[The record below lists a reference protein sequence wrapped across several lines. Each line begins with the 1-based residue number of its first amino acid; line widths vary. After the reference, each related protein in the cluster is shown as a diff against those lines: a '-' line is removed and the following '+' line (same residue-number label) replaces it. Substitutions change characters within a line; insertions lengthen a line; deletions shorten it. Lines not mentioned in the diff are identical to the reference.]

1 MQQGDAEWQEANW
14 LYFTQALQ
22 RVKQALLN
30 QGKQLES
37 QHPSPEPIAPLPPSE
52 LSPPSYLE
60 QISKVFDLTSF
71 AQDVLLLCIGME
83 LDRGWESIC
92 ALAQGNQSRPF
103 PTLGLALT
111 CFAGSDWKGLQTF
124 RTLQEW
130 HLIEV
135 GVGTALSTRPL
146 CLDPHLLQVLM
157 GDSEIDPR
165 LKPLTLPFPYPTE
178 LVPSHQTI
186 ADQMVQIW
194 WRAFQL
200 QQSFPI
206 VQLCGPDVVSQQGV
220 TLAAC
225 KQIGLWPFGL
235 AAETLPVDQPGLQLI
250 QKLLER
256 EWLLH
261 HRVLV
266 LHCDGLDDSLKDRD
280 RALASFIDRLALPLI
295 ILNRARRPQHL
306 RLMVTHEVSSPNPQE
321 QHQVWEQSL
330 GEFTTQ
336 LNGQVEALVSHFN
349 LSATKIQEISH
360 QFRLQSLANKTSG
373 ETQTPSSPGVVL
385 WQACRQQARPRLDEL
400 AQRIESSST
409 WEDLVLPEKEQQ
421 VLKDIAIHI
430 RQRRQVYEQW
440 GFQGKSQRG
449 LGIAALFAGASGTGK
464 TLAAEVL
471 ANTLQLDVY
480 RIDLS
485 SVVSKYI
492 GETEKNLRRV
502 FDAAEGGGVILLFD
516 EADALFGK
524 RSEVKDSHD
533 RHANIEVSYLLQRM
547 EAYRGLAILT
557 TNLKGS
563 LDQAFL
569 RRIRFIVQF
578 PFPDAKQR
586 AEIWQHIFPQQTP
599 TKGLDAKKLA
609 KLSVSGGNIRNIAL
623 NAAFLAADEG
633 QPIGMQ
639 HLLQAARSEYVKL
652 ERPLTD
658 AEVKGWV

>member
-1 MQQGDAEWQEANW
+1 MQRGDAEWQETNW
-14 LYFTQALQ
+14 LYFNQALQ
-22 RVKQALLN
+22 RVKQSLINLG
-30 QGKQLES
+30 QQLES
-37 QHPSPEPIAPLPPSE
+37 KCSDPELIAPLPPSE

-60 QISKVFDLTSF
+60 QICHTFDLSPF
-71 AQDVLLLCIGME
+71 ARDVLLLCVGME
-83 LDRGWESIC
+83 LDREWESIC
-92 ALAQGNQSRPF
+92 ALAQGNQNRSY
-103 PTLGLALT
+103 PTLGLALI
-111 CFAGSDWKGLQTF
+111 CFAGSDWTGFLSFK
-124 RTLQEW
+124 TLQDW

-146 CLDPHLLQVLM
+146 SIDPQLLQVLL
-157 GDSEIDPR
+157 GDSEVDLR
-165 LKPLTLPFPYPTE
+165 LKFLTLPFSYPTK
-178 LVPSHQTI
+178 LVPSHQAI
-186 ADQMVQIW
+186 ADQMGQAW

-200 QQSFPI
+200 QQPLP
-206 VQLCGPDVVSQQGV
+206 VLQLCGPDVVSQQGIA
-220 TLAAC
+220 LAAC
-225 KQIGLWPFGL
+225 ERIGLWPLGL
-235 AAETLPVDQPGLQLI
+235 VAEALPVDQPGLQII

-256 EWLLH
+256 EWWLH
-261 HRVLV
+261 RRVII
-266 LHCDGLDDSLKDRD
+266 LHCDGWDDALKERD
-280 RALASFIDRLALPLI
+280 RTLAGLIDRLALPLI
-295 ILNRARRPQHL
+295 LLSRTRRSQHL
-306 RLMVTHEVSSPNPQE
+306 RLMITHEVGSPNPQE
-321 QHQVWEQSL
+321 QQQVWEQSL
-330 GEFTTQ
+330 GELTMQ
-336 LNGQVEALVSHFN
+336 LNGRVEALVSHFN
-349 LSATKIQEISH
+349 LSASKIREISH
-360 QFRLQSLANKTSG
+360 QFRLQSLAN
-373 ETQTPSSPGVVL
+373 ETTAENPTLHSPDVAL
-385 WQACRQQARPRLDEL
+385 WQACRHQARPRLDEL
-400 AQRIESSST
+400 AQRIESNST

-421 VLKDIAIHI
+421 VLKNIAVHV

-502 FDAAEGGGVILLFD
+502 FDAAEGGGVVLLFD

-557 TNLKGS
+557 TNLKGA

-586 AEIWQHIFPQQTP
+586 AAIWQHIFPQQTP
-599 TKGLDAKKLA
+599 TEGLDVNKLA

-633 QPIGMQ
+633 QPVGMQ
-639 HLLQAARSEYVKL
+639 HLLQAARNEYVKL